1 MSDELRDQIN
11 EIIEADIQLKINDYI
26 EKNGNKGFKGE
37 EVGDYNDTTFSFG
50 KWQMATVELWE
61 SPKEFDAYQYDYE
74 AFSAFYKPENDDYKY
89 VDCEDEDFT
98 PGMNGIDTIDIEKW
112 LLEFCNNN
120 DWIKDEF
127 YFIVHWR
134 RYAIYK
140 KEEYSD
146 GEYEWCLEDMGES
159 SPDRYHYINGKI
171 EGHWDTPM
179 EEEE

>member
-1 MSDELRDQIN
+1 MSDE
-11 EIIEADIQLKINDYI
+11 
-26 EKNGNKGFKGE
+26 FKPLIVEGE

-74 AFSAFYKPENDDYKY
+74 AFSEFYKPENDDYKY
-89 VDCEDEDFT
+89 AECEDEDFT

-112 LLEFCNNN
+112 LLEFVKNN

-140 KEEYSD
+140 KEVYGD
-146 GEYEWCLEDMGES
+146 GEEEWCLEDMGES
-159 SPDRYHYINGKI
+159 SPDRYCYKNGKI

>member
-1 MSDELRDQIN
+1 MSDE
-11 EIIEADIQLKINDYI
+11 
-26 EKNGNKGFKGE
+26 FKPLIVEGE

-74 AFSAFYKPENDDYKY
+74 AFSEFYKPENDDYKY
-89 VDCEDEDFT
+89 AECEDEDFT

-146 GEYEWCLEDMGES
+146 GEYEWWLEDMGES
-159 SPDRYHYINGKI
+159 SPDRYYYKDGKI

>member
-1 MSDELRDQIN
+1 MSDEYKPLIV
-11 EIIEADIQLKINDYI
+11 E
-26 EKNGNKGFKGE
+26 GE

-61 SPKEFDAYQYDYE
+61 SPKEFDAYQYDWE
-74 AFSAFYKPENDDYKY
+74 AFQEFYKPENDDYKY
-89 VDCEDEDFT
+89 AECEDEDFT

-112 LLEFCNNN
+112 LLEFCK
-120 DWIKDEF
+120 DKEWIKEEY

-140 KEEYSD
+140 KEVYDDETY
-146 GEYEWCLEDMGES
+146 WNVEDMGES
-159 SPDRYHYINGKI
+159 SPDRYCYKNGKI

>member
-1 MSDELRDQIN
+1 MTSEYKPLIV
-11 EIIEADIQLKINDYI
+11 E
-26 EKNGNKGFKGE
+26 GE
-37 EVGDYNDTTFSFG
+37 EVADYDDTTISYN
-50 KWQMATVELWE
+50 KWQMATVELWT
-61 SPKEFDAYQYDYE
+61 SPKEFDAYQYGWDTFKE
-74 AFSAFYKPENDDYKY
+74 FYKPDNDDYKY
-89 VDCEDEDFT
+89 VDCEDEEFT
-98 PGMNGIDTIDIEKW
+98 PGMNGIDTTDIEKW
-112 LLEFCNNN
+112 LLEFCEKT

-159 SPDRYHYINGKI
+159 SPDRYCYKNGKI

>member
-1 MSDELRDQIN
+1 MSDE
-11 EIIEADIQLKINDYI
+11 
-26 EKNGNKGFKGE
+26 FKPLIVEGE

-74 AFSAFYKPENDDYKY
+74 AFSEFYKPENDDYKY
-89 VDCEDEDFT
+89 AECEDEDFT

-112 LLEFCNNN
+112 LLEFCENTS
-120 DWIKDEF
+120 WIKDEF

-140 KEEYSD
+140 KEVYGD
-146 GEYEWCLEDMGES
+146 GEEDWCLEDMGES
-159 SPDRYHYINGKI
+159 SPDRYCYKNGKI
-171 EGHWDTPM
+171 EEGWSTPM

>member
-1 MSDELRDQIN
+1 MSDE
-11 EIIEADIQLKINDYI
+11 
-26 EKNGNKGFKGE
+26 FKPLIVEGE
-37 EVGDYNDTTFSFG
+37 EVGEYNDTTFSFD
-50 KWQMATVELWE
+50 KYQMATVELWE
-61 SPKEFDAYQYDYE
+61 SPKEFDAYQYDWE
-74 AFSAFYKPENDDYKY
+74 AFSEFYKPENEDYKY
-89 VDCEDEDFT
+89 AECEDEDFT

-112 LLEFCNNN
+112 LLEFCNDN

-159 SPDRYHYINGKI
+159 SPDRYCYKNGKI

>member
-1 MSDELRDQIN
+1 MSDE
-11 EIIEADIQLKINDYI
+11 
-26 EKNGNKGFKGE
+26 FKPLIVEGE
-37 EVGDYNDTTFSFG
+37 EVGDYNDTTYSFG

-74 AFSAFYKPENDDYKY
+74 AFSEFYKPENDDYKY
-89 VDCEDEDFT
+89 AECEDEEFT

-140 KEEYSD
+140 KEVYGD
-146 GEYEWCLEDMGES
+146 GEEEWCLEDMGES
-159 SPDRYHYINGKI
+159 SPDRYCYKNGKI

>member
-1 MSDELRDQIN
+1 MTDE
-11 EIIEADIQLKINDYI
+11 
-26 EKNGNKGFKGE
+26 FKPLIVEGE

-61 SPKEFDAYQYDYE
+61 SPKEFDAYQYDWE
-74 AFSAFYKPENDDYKY
+74 TFKECYKEETDEYKY

-98 PGMNGIDTIDIEKW
+98 PGMNGIDTIDVEKW

-146 GEYEWCLEDMGES
+146 GEYECCLEDMGES
-159 SPDRYHYINGKI
+159 SPDRYCYKNGKI

>member
-1 MSDELRDQIN
+1 MTDD
-11 EIIEADIQLKINDYI
+11 
-26 EKNGNKGFKGE
+26 FKPLIVEGE
-37 EVGDYNDTTFSFG
+37 EVGEYNDTTFSFD
-50 KWQMATVELWE
+50 KYQMATVELWT
-61 SPKEFDAYQYDYE
+61 SPKEFDAYQYDWE
-74 AFSAFYKPENDDYKY
+74 AFQEFYKPENDDYKY
-89 VDCEDEDFT
+89 AECEDEDFT

-112 LLEFCNNN
+112 LLEFVKNN

-140 KEEYSD
+140 KEVYGD
-146 GEYEWCLEDMGES
+146 GEEEWCLEDMGES
-159 SPDRYHYINGKI
+159 SPDRYCYKNGKI